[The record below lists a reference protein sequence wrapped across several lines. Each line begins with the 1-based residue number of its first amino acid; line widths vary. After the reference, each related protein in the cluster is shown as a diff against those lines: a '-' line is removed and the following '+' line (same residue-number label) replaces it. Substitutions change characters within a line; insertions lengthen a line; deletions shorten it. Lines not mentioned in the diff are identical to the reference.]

1 MGEDPTGESGGVG
14 TLTAGTGSTAGA
26 AARGAGATTRGRKTR
41 TVAFGAC
48 F

>member
-14 TLTAGTGSTAGA
+14 ALTAGTGSTAGA
-26 AARGAGATTRGRKTR
+26 AAGGAGAATRGKETR
-41 TVAFGAC
+41 TVAFGAG